1 MNCPY
6 CGQEMTKGCIQSSHA
21 IHFVPDEIPM
31 LYKGEPED
39 RFKVSANGIL
49 RAVLNGYSAESYY
62 CPNCSKVITSV
73 R

>member
-6 CGQEMTKGCIQSSHA
+6 CGQEMAKGCIQSGHA

-31 LYKGEPED
+31 LLNGEPTD
-39 RFKVSANGIL
+39 RFKVTTDGFL
-49 RAVLNGYSAESYY
+49 RSFLNGYSAESYY